1 MRNITKLVI
10 AATFGLAVAQQS
22 TERLDM
28 VIREDFFAGINGDA
42 ARFERAMQ
50 KCEEELAKNPKNY
63 SAMVW
68 HGGGLY
74 FRAGQAFRVGDTE
87 KGLELNQRGMKE
99 MADAVA
105 LAPDSLQ
112 TRIPRGAILVGGAR
126 FVDEARARPML
137 DLAASDYE
145 KAFELQKP
153 FLKNLGTHSEGEL
166 LGGLADIYRRL
177 GDASKSRE
185 YLQRIVD
192 DLPGTVYEKQAR
204 RWMADLAAVPRQA
217 RFCLGCH
224 TESKARP

>member
-1 MRNITKLVI
+1 MNHI
-10 AATFGLAVAQQS
+10 AKIFIAVAGLAVAQQS

-28 VIREDFFAGINGDA
+28 VIREDFFAGLSGDTE
-42 ARFERAMQ
+42 RFERAMQ

-74 FRAGQAFRVGDTE
+74 VRAGQAFQRGDTA
-87 KGLELNQRGMKE
+87 KGIELNQKGLKE

-112 TRIPRGAILVGGAR
+112 TRIPRGSILLGGAR
-126 FVDEARARPML
+126 YVDEAISKPMIEI
-137 DLAASDYE
+137 AATDFE
-145 KAFELQKP
+145 KAFELQKTQ
-153 FLKNLGTHSEGEL
+153 LKNLGTHSEGEL
-166 LGGLADIYRRL
+166 LGALADIYRRL
-177 GDASKSRE
+177 GDAAKSRE

-192 DLPGTVYEKQAR
+192 DLPGTSYEKQAR
-204 RWMADLAAVPRQA
+204 RWMADLTAVPTQA
-217 RFCLGCH
+217 HFCLGCH